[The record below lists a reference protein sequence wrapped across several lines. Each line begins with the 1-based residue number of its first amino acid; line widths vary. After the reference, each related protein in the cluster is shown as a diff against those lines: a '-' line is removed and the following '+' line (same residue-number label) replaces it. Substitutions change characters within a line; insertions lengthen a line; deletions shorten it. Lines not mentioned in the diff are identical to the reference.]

1 MNDMMILQEMQE
13 KRELIKSNMQSAE
26 LSDNKQDYD
35 IAFKEFAIINLQI
48 INFILQGNNKK

>member
-1 MNDMMILQEMQE
+1 MNDMMIFQEMQE

-35 IAFKEFAIINLQI
+35 IAFKEFTIINLQI